1 MDYHRITDETHPAL
15 NKIKIIYEEAFPLR
29 ERRDFQQLVK
39 LTSINYMRL
48 IAIEDSSTFLGF
60 FIQWEFEKFNYIE
73 HIAIDPLQRGKNY
86 GSTIM
91 KQIIDS
97 NQKTLLLEVEPG
109 EDEISKR
116 RILFYERLGMKLCSF
131 DYKQPPYRKN
141 ENSFPMLIMS
151 YSNGLSKELF
161 EDYTSII
168 KAEVYERW
176 R

>member
-48 IAIEDSSTFLGF
+48 VAIEDSSTFLGF

-97 NQKTLLLEVEPG
+97 NQKTLLLEVEPEETRYDDDWDLAVG
-109 EDEISKR
+109 DGSVCAISSASQAGR
-116 RILFYERLGMKLCSF
+116 PCTAAS
-131 DYKQPPYRKN
+131 P
-141 ENSFPMLIMS
+141 S
-151 YSNGLSKELF
+151 LSTAKIE
-161 EDYTSII
+161 
-168 KAEVYERW
+168 
-176 R
+176 